1 MIVPSSAPPPSP
13 PAAERGFSLIEVMT
27 ALAILALAGLA
38 VVNMVSVT
46 TRNTTAV
53 ETRALGMVAAENLMN
68 MELLRPGRI
77 QGRTGEYELA
87 GVRYA
92 WELDVAATTDRELV
106 RLVMTVREVGSDY
119 VVGRIETFR
128 RRS

>member
-1 MIVPSSAPPPSP
+1 MSP
-13 PAAERGFSLIEVMT
+13 AVDHQAAEQGFSLIEVMA

-53 ETRALGMVAAENLMN
+53 ETRALGMVAAENLLN

-77 QGRTGEYELA
+77 TGRSGDYELA
-87 GVRYA
+87 GVGYS
-92 WELDVAATTDRELV
+92 WELDVEATTDRELV
-106 RLVMTVREVGSDY
+106 RLVMTVREGESGY
-119 VVGRIETFR
+119 LAGRIETFR
-128 RRS
+128 RRP

>member
-1 MIVPSSAPPPSP
+1 MTGPSSGVPAP
-13 PAAERGFSLIEVMT
+13 ERGFSLIEVMT

-77 QGRTGEYELA
+77 QGRSGDYELA
-87 GVRYA
+87 GVHYA
-92 WELDVAATTDRELV
+92 WELDVGATTDRELV
-106 RLVMTVREVGSDY
+106 RLVMTVREAESDY

>member
-1 MIVPSSAPPPSP
+1 MTGPSSRTTAPES
-13 PAAERGFSLIEVMT
+13 GFSLIEVMT

-68 MELLRPGRI
+68 MELLRPGRV
-77 QGRTGEYELA
+77 QGRSGDYELA
-87 GVRYA
+87 GVHYA
-92 WELDVAATTDRELV
+92 WELDVGATTDRELV
-106 RLVMTVREVGSDY
+106 RLVMTVREAESDY

>member
-1 MIVPSSAPPPSP
+1 MTGPSSGVPAP
-13 PAAERGFSLIEVMT
+13 ERGFSLIEVMT

-68 MELLRPGRI
+68 MELLRPGRV
-77 QGRTGEYELA
+77 QGRSGDYELA
-87 GVRYA
+87 GVHYA
-92 WELDVAATTDRELV
+92 WELDVGATTDRELV
-106 RLVMTVREVGSDY
+106 RLVMTVREAESDY